1 MRIGINTFLLTPGFS
16 NNDIP
21 ILKTIKDYGAD
32 FVELAIVESEGFK
45 TSEVRDALD
54 ATGLDNPIVCGA
66 WGPGRD
72 LRGSPQEVSNSRDY
86 LESLIKIAQDLGSD
100 LICGPFYSSGGRTE
114 PYPEAVREE
123 QLDLISQSLRPLC
136 EKAGDQGITL
146 AFEPLNRFET
156 DCINTV
162 DQAIDLIDR
171 VDHNALK
178 IHIDTFH
185 MHIEENNSAEA
196 IRRAG
201 GHIGHVHASASHR
214 GILGKDQIQW
224 DQIIQAL
231 VDIGYDRSVCIEAF
245 SPEMASLAKAASIW
259 RKLYDSPQAL
269 ATEGIQ
275 FLKTKISKAKET
287 LHENARLS
295 V

>member
-1 MRIGINTFLLTPGFS
+1 MLAPGFS
-16 NNDIP
+16 NSNIP
-21 ILKTIKDYGAD
+21 ILKTIKDYGAEV
-32 FVELAIVESEGFK
+32 VELAIVDPEGLK
-45 TSEVRDALD
+45 TSEVRHALD
-54 ATGLDNPIVCGA
+54 ETGLDNPIVCGA

-72 LRGSPQEVSNSRDY
+72 LRGNPEEISNSREY
-86 LESLIKIAQDLGSD
+86 LESLITIAQDLGSD

-123 QLDLISQSLRPLC
+123 QLDLISKSLRPLC

-162 DQAIDLIDR
+162 DQAIDLIHR
-171 VDHNALK
+171 VGHDALK

-185 MHIEENNSAEA
+185 MHIEENHSAEA

-201 GHIGHVHASASHR
+201 SHIGHVHASASHR
-214 GILGKDQIQW
+214 GILGEDQIQW

-259 RKLYDSPQAL
+259 RKLYDNPRTL
-269 ATEGIQ
+269 ATQGIQ
-275 FLKTKISKAKET
+275 FLKTQISEATES
-287 LHENARLS
+287 LHEDTRLS